1 MVSAGSLFE
10 VLSANQTKV
19 DFVPMAGKLVE
30 PGFKRIGIDAK
41 WFFSGPVSNRIV
53 IQNLLENLIK
63 ENPGHQLVVF
73 LNRKHRHL
81 YFPYS
86 EKDVERVYV
95 WGGNNMISNLLL
107 LPLLGRKCHLDGIL
121 YQNFGSFFGPRPWVY
136 IHDLIFK
143 SHPQFF
149 TWKERLYFSFMPFL
163 LRFADKVITI
173 SYSEKNR
180 IHSYCPYLRAPV
192 YVAQHGRNLAFQSRE
207 LFSEVEIERVKETYH
222 LPLQFILFVGRLND
236 RKNIGNLL
244 RAFEL
249 LDNPVPLVIV
259 GEEDWQLDP
268 SLKNKLNEGQQNGK
282 LILTGKVPF
291 ADLPILYSQA
301 IIFCFP
307 SFAEGFG
314 LPVLEA
320 MSAGIP
326 VATSQKSAME
336 EVCGEAAQYFDPH
349 SPESIANAIQL
360 LQFNSGLRERLKEKG
375 RARSMYFDW
384 KKSAT
389 RIYEA
394 IQ

>member
-1 MVSAGSLFE
+1 
-10 VLSANQTKV
+10 
-19 DFVPMAGKLVE
+19 MAEELVKS
-30 PGFKRIGIDAK
+30 GFKRIGIDAK

-53 IQNLLENLIK
+53 IQNLVENLIK
-63 ENPGHQLVVF
+63 ENPGHRLVIF
-73 LNRKHRHL
+73 LNRKHR
-81 YFPYS
+81 YASFPFS
-86 EKDVERVYV
+86 EEKVERVYV

-107 LPLLGRKCHLDGIL
+107 LPLLGKKHHLDGIL

-173 SYSEKNR
+173 SNSEKSR
-180 IHSYCPYLRAPV
+180 ILAHCPFLKAPV
-192 YVAQHGRNLAFQSRE
+192 YVVQHGRNAAFQTQE
-207 LFSEVEIERVKETYH
+207 TFSEVELERVKESYQ
-222 LPLQFILFVGRLND
+222 LPHQFILFVGRLND

-244 RAFEL
+244 QALDL
-249 LDNPVPLVIV
+249 LDNPAQLVIV

-268 SLKNKLNEGQQNGK
+268 GLRERLKEGQKSGK

-291 ADLPILYSQA
+291 VDLPVLYSLA
-301 IIFCFP
+301 TLFCFP

-326 VATSQKSAME
+326 VATSEKSAME
-336 EVCGEAAQYFDPH
+336 EVCGEAAMYFDPH
-349 SPESIANAIQL
+349 SPESISSAIQIL
-360 LQFNSGLRERLKEKG
+360 LSDSGLRGKLREKG
-375 RARSMYFDW
+375 LAQSRMFDW
-384 KKSAT
+384 KKSGT
-389 RIYEA
+389 KIYEA